1 MINTG
6 SRVSRKVV
14 LEDLEG
20 GTMLGNQFFFFFG
33 RRGRGGKAF
42 VVTEI
47 KLQTDQ
53 LFH

>member
-20 GTMLGNQFFFFFG
+20 GTMLGNQFFFFL
-33 RRGRGGKAF
+33 GGEAG
-42 VVTEI
+42 EE
-47 KLQTDQ
+47 KL
-53 LFH
+53 LWSLK

>member
-20 GTMLGNQFFFFFG
+20 GTMLGNQFFFFGGEERQG
-33 RRGRGGKAF
+33 RKSFCG
-42 VVTEI
+42 
-47 KLQTDQ
+47 
-53 LFH
+53 H